1 MKPRYKRYLRLNL
14 ISILFLVVSFI
25 SVTLAWFAYS
35 GLRKVSTEIG
45 IKAWNIEFKKD
56 EQVISNDIVISLD
69 EISPGMATVSEI
81 VKIRNLGD
89 SNANI
94 KYEIE
99 SARILD
105 EDEYMVDGEVIFSN
119 QVEDIISH
127 NYPFH
132 ININLSKNYA
142 LAQGDESDFE
152 VSISWPLDSGD
163 NVLDSF
169 WGNKAYEFQQM
180 EEDRKDL
187 NPEYEIRPS
196 IKIVISVTAEQYLEV
211 DTDSDIRYN
220 LGDTI
225 LFDVVNSSICSTI
238 SSTCLETY
246 VIDKNNTLGDNT
258 ITLLPDLD
266 TISEF
271 GVYANYNSI
280 LSTITTGWTVNTRP
294 LLVSDLLKIISA
306 DIFDSLLIRNDL
318 SDLVIGNLKYDD
330 RMNIE
335 INRAISGNGY
345 YQFINEKFSYLHTVN
360 CYWTNSEYDS
370 SNAFAVKSIDET
382 NSKIYGEDKTTTC
395 NIVPIII
402 ANKINLE

>member
-14 ISILFLVVSFI
+14 ISILFLAVSFI

-69 EISPGMATVSEI
+69 EISPGMDTVSEI

-105 EDEYMVDGEVIFSN
+105 ENEYIIDDETIFSN

-142 LAQGDESDFE
+142 LAQEDESSFE
-152 VSISWPLDSGD
+152 VSISWPLDSGND
-163 NVLDSF
+163 ELDSF
-169 WGNKAYEFQQM
+169 WGTKAYEFQKE
-180 EEDRKDL
+180 EEDKKNLD
-187 NPEYEIRPS
+187 PEYETRPS
-196 IKIVISVTAEQYLEV
+196 IKIIISVIAEQYLEL
-211 DTDSDIRYN
+211 DTDSDVRYN
-220 LGDTI
+220 LGDAI
-225 LFDVVNSSICSTI
+225 LFDVVDNNICSTI

-330 RMNIE
+330 R
-335 INRAISGNGY
+335 
-345 YQFINEKFSYLHTVN
+345 
-360 CYWTNSEYDS
+360 
-370 SNAFAVKSIDET
+370 
-382 NSKIYGEDKTTTC
+382 
-395 NIVPIII
+395 
-402 ANKINLE
+402 